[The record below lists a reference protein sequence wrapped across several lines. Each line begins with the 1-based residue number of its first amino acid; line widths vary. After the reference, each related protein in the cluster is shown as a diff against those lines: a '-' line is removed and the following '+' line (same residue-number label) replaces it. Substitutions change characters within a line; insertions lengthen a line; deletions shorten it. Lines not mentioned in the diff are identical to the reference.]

1 MEVKQ
6 TSFLRVMETGVYLTK
21 KLRATNIL
29 NIVQNVWLTFVTL
42 NYLTTNLFYKEV
54 NRQAKTKFKN

>member
-1 MEVKQ
+1 
-6 TSFLRVMETGVYLTK
+6 METAVYLTK
-21 KLRATNIL
+21 KLRGTNIL
-29 NIVQNVWLTFVTL
+29 NIVQNVSLTFVTL